1 VFGARCRFNSHLS
14 CDLPFISK
22 IISTR
27 ETEPALN
34 FFIKVHELYNAF
46 LNFAYLSGKK
56 ETKLTAKQ
64 IAEEAEIRMAKIKK
78 IRILSKMAKKD
89 LKNLTDQE
97 IDNLAKM
104 QIVIDARETI
114 EIDQV
119 HEPVELELTGKSKP
133 EIGPPPTLT
142 KFEKARIIGA
152 RALQLSQGAP
162 PFITIPDGVTAS
174 FDLAVA
180 ELEKFVIPITI
191 RRVLPNGDFQ
201 NIPLEYFN

>member
-1 VFGARCRFNSHLS
+1 MFGARCRFNSHLS

-34 FFIKVHELYNAF
+34 FFIEVHELYNAF

-64 IAEEAEIRMAKIKK
+64 IAEEADIRNAKIKK

-97 IDNLAKM
+97 IDNLEKM

-114 EIDQV
+114 EIDQI
-119 HEPVELELTGKSKP
+119 HEPVELESEGKNKFR
-133 EIGPPPTLT
+133 IGPPTLT

-180 ELEKFVIPITI
+180 ELEKLVIPITI

>member
-34 FFIKVHELYNAF
+34 FFIEVHELYNAF
-46 LNFAYLSGKK
+46 PNFAYLPEKK

-64 IAEEAEIRMAKIKK
+64 IAEEADIRNEKIKK

-97 IDNLAKM
+97 IDKLTQM

-114 EIDQV
+114 ENDQV
-119 HEPVELELTGKSKP
+119 HEPVELESTGKSKP
-133 EIGPPPTLT
+133 EIGPPTLT

-152 RALQLSQGAP
+152 RALQLSNGAP
-162 PFITIPDGVTAS
+162 PFIQIPDGVTAS

-180 ELEKFVIPITI
+180 ELEKRVIPITI

>member
-1 VFGARCRFNSHLS
+1 M
-14 CDLPFISK
+14 PFISK

-34 FFIKVHELYNAF
+34 FFIEVHELYNAF
-46 LNFAYLSGKK
+46 PNFAYLPGKK

-64 IAEEAEIRMAKIKK
+64 IAEEADIRNEKIKK
-78 IRILSKMAKKD
+78 IRILSKMPKKD

-97 IDNLAKM
+97 LDNLVKM

-119 HEPVELELTGKSKP
+119 HEPVELESTGKSKP
-133 EIGPPPTLT
+133 EIGPPTLT

-152 RALQLSQGAP
+152 RALQLSNGAP
-162 PFITIPDGVTAS
+162 PFIQIPDGITAS

-180 ELEKFVIPITI
+180 ELEKRVIPITI

>member
-1 VFGARCRFNSHLS
+1 M
-14 CDLPFISK
+14 
-22 IISTR
+22 
-27 ETEPALN
+27 
-34 FFIKVHELYNAF
+34 
-46 LNFAYLSGKK
+46 SGKK
-56 ETKLTAKQ
+56 ETKLTAKE
-64 IAEEAEIRMAKIKK
+64 IKEEADIRMAKIKK
-78 IRILSKMAKKD
+78 IRILGKMPKKD

-97 IDNLAKM
+97 IDKLEKM
-104 QIVIDARETI
+104 QVVIDARETV

-119 HEPVELELTGKSKP
+119 HEPVELESTGKSKP
-133 EIGPPPTLT
+133 QIGPPTLT

-162 PFITIPDGVTAS
+162 PFIQIPDGVSAS

-180 ELEKFVIPITI
+180 ELKKFVIPITI

>member
-1 VFGARCRFNSHLS
+1 M
-14 CDLPFISK
+14 
-22 IISTR
+22 
-27 ETEPALN
+27 
-34 FFIKVHELYNAF
+34 
-46 LNFAYLSGKK
+46 SGKK

-64 IAEEAEIRMAKIKK
+64 IAEEADIRNEKIKK
-78 IRILSKMAKKD
+78 IRILSKMPKKD

-119 HEPVELELTGKSKP
+119 HEPIELESEGKSKFR
-133 EIGPPPTLT
+133 IGPPTLT

-180 ELEKFVIPITI
+180 ELEKRVIPITI

>member
-1 VFGARCRFNSHLS
+1 MFGARCRFNSHLS
-14 CDLPFISK
+14 SDLPFISK

-34 FFIKVHELYNAF
+34 FFIEVHELYNAF
-46 LNFAYLSGKK
+46 PNFACLSGKK

-64 IAEEAEIRMAKIKK
+64 IAEEADIRMEKIKK
-78 IRILSKMAKKD
+78 IRILSKMPKKD

-97 IDNLAKM
+97 IDKLEQM
-104 QIVIDARETI
+104 QVVIDARETI
-114 EIDQV
+114 ETDQV

-133 EIGPPPTLT
+133 EIGPPTLT

-152 RALQLSQGAP
+152 RALQLSNGAP

-180 ELEKFVIPITI
+180 ELEKLVIPITI